1 MKLSPKLVVF
11 VDRNIA
17 LEVILKDD
25 FSRKL
30 LGSDEKLLMELVLKE
45 LLVDFTANQENENGD
60 ET

>member
-11 VDRNIA
+11 VDTNIA